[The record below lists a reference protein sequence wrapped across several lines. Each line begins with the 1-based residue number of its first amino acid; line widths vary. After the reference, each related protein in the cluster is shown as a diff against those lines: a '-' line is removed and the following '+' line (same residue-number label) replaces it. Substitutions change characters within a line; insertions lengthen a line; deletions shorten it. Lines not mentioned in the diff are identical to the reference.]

1 MLHTWMHDFR
11 EQGLGPSAQEYCTQI
26 VSLF

>member
-11 EQGLGPSAQEYCTQI
+11 EKGLGPSEQEYCTQT
-26 VSLF
+26 VSVF